1 MTSEADMK
9 KHIKELQE
17 YLKAERFKT
26 AIYEKQIM
34 EYRAVLESVKAE
46 VEGAL

>member
-1 MTSEADMK
+1 MTSKADLEEQ
-9 KHIKELQE
+9 IRGLQG

-34 EYRAVLESVKAE
+34 QYRAVLESIKAE
-46 VEGAL
+46 VEDAL